1 MVQHSRKETF
11 AAALGPRDQ
20 DVGLCRSKCRGGLS
34 QDASRGRLTNPLS
47 VTEARE
53 LANRLTQGLSGSHR
67 RRNRGHEGPYIQ
79 WFGDVVERTGS
90 DRRQPIRRIT
100 SPRHGNHR
108 NLGEVF
114 SEVLQNRQSTGP
126 GNHQIDDR
134 ADWGIL
140 ALGDGSVTCLG
151 KLGLEACLF
160 EMIGNNSLDGII
172 RLDQQNSIIPLRNA
186 HKPNWT
192 RTWLMVNRKFFCQ
205 LNFYHFDNHS
215 NLMPII
221 RRNAL

>member
-1 MVQHSRKETF
+1 
-11 AAALGPRDQ
+11 
-20 DVGLCRSKCRGGLS
+20 
-34 QDASRGRLTNPLS
+34 
-47 VTEARE
+47 
-53 LANRLTQGLSGSHR
+53 
-67 RRNRGHEGPYIQ
+67 
-79 WFGDVVERTGS
+79 
-90 DRRQPIRRIT
+90 
-100 SPRHGNHR
+100 
-108 NLGEVF
+108 VF
-114 SEVLQNRQSTGP
+114 SAVLQDRHSTGP

-186 HKPNWT
+186 HDLNWT

-221 RRNAL
+221 RRNALQFQKTLGAIHQKISLADGQRVILALGTHLFSGRHCVALSRPLVLA